1 MWLRCCVA
9 ALVALGLAACSAN
22 SPFAGAVDGTST
34 VAGAV
39 PEPKPAK
46 PPRKSKLRCQTVLGE
61 VEGFGKESVRATAET
76 SRLKAIAT
84 ETVHRKSIGQT
95 VASVDLEATEC
106 VAVYPIGAEEWHCMA
121 RAKVCA
127 AG

>member
-9 ALVALGLAACSAN
+9 ALVALCLAACSAN
-22 SPFAGAVDGTST
+22 LPFAGAVDNTST
-34 VAGAV
+34 VADAV
-39 PEPKPAK
+39 PEPKPAT

-61 VEGFGKESVRATAET
+61 VEGFGRESVRSSSET
-76 SRLKAIAT
+76 SRLRAIAT
-84 ETVHRKSIGQT
+84 ETERRTAIGQT

-106 VAVYPIGAEEWHCMA
+106 VAVYPIGAEEWHCTA

-127 AG
+127 VR